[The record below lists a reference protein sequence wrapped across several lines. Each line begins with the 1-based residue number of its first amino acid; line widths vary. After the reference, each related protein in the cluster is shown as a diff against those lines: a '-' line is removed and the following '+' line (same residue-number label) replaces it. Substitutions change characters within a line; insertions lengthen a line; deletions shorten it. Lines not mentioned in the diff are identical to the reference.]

1 MLGVRIGVINGETL
15 VLVIDGNKYYFSD
28 DCGKTYIPLH
38 DEKLRGE

>member
-1 MLGVRIGVINGETL
+1 MIDVRIEIINGGTL
-15 VLVIDGNKYYFSD
+15 VLVTDGNKYYFSD